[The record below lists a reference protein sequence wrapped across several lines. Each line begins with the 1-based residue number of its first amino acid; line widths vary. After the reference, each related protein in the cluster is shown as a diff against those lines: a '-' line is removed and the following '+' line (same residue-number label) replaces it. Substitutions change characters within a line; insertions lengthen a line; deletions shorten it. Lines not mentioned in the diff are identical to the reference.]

1 MLAIVSESVRWEP
14 DEQLI
19 ACAMNGGRTM
29 KDLAPPDRSWAV
41 AGMTLKGLTADDI
54 ADRLGC
60 SLRLVRSIRAEPMT
74 VLAGLYLSEVDHFT
88 DELRLRDS
96 ELRGLRVDL
105 SEALTEAA
113 RTRDKLGRLLDAH
126 MVGAVDTCH
135 RGHPM
140 TEYNTYRVTSKADGR
155 ERRHCRECRRDRAAA
170 ARLTSKTVVT
180 AVTTNE
186 KTPTP

>member
-1 MLAIVSESVRWEP
+1 MLGLVSDAPQAERWEP

-74 VLAGLYLSEVDHFT
+74 VLATLYLSETDHFT

-96 ELRGLRVDL
+96 ELRGVRADL

-126 MVGAVDTCH
+126 MVGAIDTCH

-140 TEYNTYRVTSKADGR
+140 TEYNTYRLTGGDGR
-155 ERRHCRECRRDRAAA
+155 ARRYCRECHRERQA
-170 ARLTSKTVVT
+170 ARRKT
-180 AVTTNE
+180 E
-186 KTPTP
+186 KAPTP